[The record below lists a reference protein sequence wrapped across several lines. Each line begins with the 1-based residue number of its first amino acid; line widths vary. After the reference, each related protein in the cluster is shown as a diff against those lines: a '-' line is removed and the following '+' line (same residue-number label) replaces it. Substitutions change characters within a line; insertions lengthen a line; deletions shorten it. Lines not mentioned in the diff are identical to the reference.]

1 MEKINKNKIS
11 SMEDNYQINNDEFNK
26 VEWINYFNEGLI
38 VESINNQINN
48 SLNDNYKIQKNTY
61 DKNNNKNNINTK
73 IIQIS
78 NNNSNIKNKGIIIH
92 EKESII
98 NNELYEKKNY
108 YFSNIKELYGPKKLI
123 SFDYQEKITIDNF
136 RNKSNKSNLFKDKN
150 DDDNLGNK
158 INENDNDDKDFKNKN
173 FKNVKIIDDQ
183 PEKGNLRG
191 KKILDNKNKR
201 NKSADLNDD
210 DNNNNRR
217 KDNDDKYNNKNNNG
231 KKNNNINNNIIISD
245 DNNLDKN
252 NQNKNKNKIN
262 LRNKNKFNFR
272 GYDKS
277 SYALRHK
284 MEKDYKNNEHFHPNE
299 EKPEIVN
306 QNILLGRTLPE
317 MIVLNNYGLV
327 SDEDYEFYKNIIKLN
342 NEKNIKTKII

>member
-1 MEKINKNKIS
+1 MEKINNIS

-136 RNKSNKSNLFKDKN
+136 RNKSNKLNLFKGKN
-150 DDDNLGNK
+150 DDDDLGNK

-173 FKNVKIIDDQ
+173 FKNVKIIEDQ
-183 PEKGNLRG
+183 PEKGKLRG
-191 KKILDNKNKR
+191 KKILDNRNKR
-201 NKSADLNDD
+201 NKSVDLNDD
-210 DNNNNRR
+210 NNNRR
-217 KDNDDKYNNKNNNG
+217 KDNDDKYNNKNNSG
-231 KKNNNINNNIIISD
+231 KKNNNINNNNNIIISD

-272 GYDKS
+272 G
-277 SYALRHK
+277 
-284 MEKDYKNNEHFHPNE
+284 
-299 EKPEIVN
+299 
-306 QNILLGRTLPE
+306 
-317 MIVLNNYGLV
+317 
-327 SDEDYEFYKNIIKLN
+327 
-342 NEKNIKTKII
+342 